1 MTSRYQDPKIAEI
14 FSEDRKYTLWLL
26 IEEALIK
33 ALAPED
39 LSKPFSFF
47 VLGLQGVN
55 LTSFINAC
63 KHEEAET
70 KHDVGAFLNVLESR
84 LDATGSRVT
93 PFLHRGFTSSDV
105 VDTATCLQAHAARR
119 HVAFLVRELKEAI
132 GNTGDAKCV
141 GYTHGMP
148 AEMMCLSSRFQRA
161 LSGLHELPSLRP
173 HLTGPLGDAKH
184 LDIGTRIEIARLLG
198 FNNDGDGRAP
208 AQPNF
213 MQCSER
219 SDYAR
224 LASAIA
230 INGGVLAKLALDL
243 RLLVFK
249 GEMGREKGGHE
260 MGSSAMPHKTNP
272 ADLEKVCGLARVL
285 RGNAMVAMENIELW
299 LERDISHS
307 STERMWLPESFH
319 LYCHMLTTMTKAV
332 LNYRPTVAMK
342 ANLEN
347 YSDVLQ
353 TAAHVIELQR
363 QGSGRRAAW
372 LKVRGK
378 N

>member
-26 IEEALIK
+26 IEEALVK

-39 LSKPFSFF
+39 VSRPFSSFIQ
-47 VLGLQGVN
+47 GLQGVN

-63 KHEEAET
+63 KHEEQGT
-70 KHDVGAFLNVLESR
+70 NHDVGAFLNVLEARADGCVS
-84 LDATGSRVT
+84 T
-93 PFLHRGFTSSDV
+93 FLHRGFTSSDV
-105 VDTATCLQAHAARR
+105 VDTATSLQIHAALR
-119 HVAFLVRELKEAI
+119 HIEWLKHDFKEAI
-132 GNTGDAKCV
+132 TNSGDAACV

-148 AEMMCLSSRFQRA
+148 AEAMCLSARWQRCFN
-161 LSGLHELPSLRP
+161 ELRDLPRIKP

-184 LDIGTRIEIARLLG
+184 LDIDTRIELARLLG
-198 FNNDGDGRAP
+198 FHNDGGKGRAP
-208 AQPNF
+208 AQPNY

-219 SDYAR
+219 SDFAR
-224 LASAIA
+224 LASSIA
-230 INGGVLAKLALDL
+230 INGSVLAKMALDM

-249 GEMGREKGGHE
+249 GEMGREKGHHE

-307 STERMWLPESFH
+307 STERMWLPDSFH
-319 LYCHMLTTMTKAV
+319 LYCHMLTIMTKAV
-332 LNYRPTVAMK
+332 VNYKPTHEMGEALVDNEK
-342 ANLEN
+342 DLH
-347 YSDVLQ
+347 
-353 TAAHVIELQR
+353 TAANVVLLQK
-363 QGSGRRAAW
+363 QGMGRRAAW
-372 LKVRGK
+372 LKVKG
-378 N
+378 